1 MSNVYRLPLPTPPV
15 WRVKHTDP
23 TGTRRELL
31 VPARS
36 NAQAMDRV
44 EALLGPSVGGSCINT
59 CACTHVTHTANTTVG
74 AQHG

>member
-36 NAQAMDRV
+36 NVQAMEHV
-44 EALLGPSVGGSCINT
+44 EALLGPSLGGSCINT
-59 CACTHVTHTANTTVG
+59 HTCNMTMTGG
-74 AQHG
+74 ARV